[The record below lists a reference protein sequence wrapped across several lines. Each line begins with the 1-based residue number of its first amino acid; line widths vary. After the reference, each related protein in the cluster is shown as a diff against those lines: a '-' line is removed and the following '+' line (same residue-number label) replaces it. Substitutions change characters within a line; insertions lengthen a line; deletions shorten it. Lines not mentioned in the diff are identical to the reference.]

1 MAALSHCGHGTF
13 APVPALVVRPTQMR
27 PLYAQAKQSLLLSC
41 PESVFRAQTVS
52 EWVGAFDLP
61 QPVANYY
68 AELGPVDVY
77 IPGYGNPYFL
87 PSLASLWKFQAGYR
101 YHSETFE
108 RFDVWDDDWL
118 VIADEG
124 GDAFIYSRGDT
135 TISHAYH
142 GEGFWSPEP
151 LFTSIEHMA
160 ACLSLMGEIADS
172 AGLDFTDSDSFI
184 LPCYIQT
191 AEARMTEVTQDLLYT
206 ERVLTRLGWLHN

>member
-1 MAALSHCGHGTF
+1 
-13 APVPALVVRPTQMR
+13 MR
-27 PLYAQAKQSLLLSC
+27 PLYAQAKQSLLLSY
-41 PESVFRAQTVS
+41 PDSVFRAQTVS
-52 EWVGAFDLP
+52 EWVGTFDLP
-61 QPVANYY
+61 QPVADYY
-68 AELGPVDVY
+68 AELGPVDVH

-87 PSLASLWKFQAGYR
+87 PSLASLWKFQEGYR
-101 YHSETFE
+101 YHPETAE
-108 RFDVWDDDWL
+108 RFEAWDDDWL

-124 GDAFIYSRGDT
+124 GDAFIYSRADT

-151 LFTSIEHMA
+151 LFTCIEHMA
-160 ACLSLMGEIADS
+160 ACLSIMGEIAGL

-191 AEARMTEVTQDLLYT
+191 AEARMTEVTQDPLYT